1 MRFLTILF
9 ILFFLNGFIQSQTC
23 TVTISN
29 PTPSVCLGTSAVL
42 TASGATTYSWSTGA
56 TTASI
61 SVSPTA
67 TTVYTVTGIAGTC
80 TRVVTTTVTIKA
92 LPSVVISPTTPT
104 VCFGNS
110 ITLTGSGAT
119 TYTWSTGANTTT
131 ISVSPSSNTNYTLTG
146 TGSNACVKSVTKTVT
161 VNPNLILTPTSASI
175 CIGSSIALIASG
187 ATTYSWSTG
196 ATTASISIS
205 PTTATTYTVRGT
217 SGSCSKTLSTTVYPA
232 SIPNTT
238 VSTTS
243 SSVCLGNSATL
254 TASGA
259 TTYSWSTGATTTTIV
274 VTPTV
279 TTTYTLRGTT
289 NGCAKTVSI
298 TITRVALPTVAIAP
312 ASPTVCS
319 GSPIVL
325 TASGASTYTWNTG
338 PTTTTISV
346 SPTVTTNY
354 TVTGTATTGCKKTS
368 VKTVTVV
375 ANPTVTITNPTPTI
389 CAGTAVL
396 LTGNGATSYTW
407 NIGPTTSTLLV
418 SPIINTNY
426 TLTGKTAG
434 CSKTATTSI
443 TAKANPTIVISP
455 TSPTVCAGSAI
466 TLKASGASTYSWNT
480 SALTNTI
487 SVVPLTNTSYS
498 ATGTGTNGC
507 AVTVAKTVTVNNQI
521 QVVVSNPTICAG
533 SSATITASGSNSYSW
548 STGATINS
556 IIVTPTVT
564 STYIVTGTTGS
575 CTRTVSTTISIEP
588 LPIIFISNLTP
599 SVCLGGNAILSVYLY
614 GGASTFTWNTG
625 ANTESI
631 SVTPTI
637 QTTYTVTGATDFGCV
652 ATSTTIVYPICPLN
666 YGGLGYKTKWKNF
679 YGTFFRNDSLKVSG
693 ITLPEGYPVAISK
706 NTLLP
711 NTNGWAEQ
719 IVGSPIASNYA
730 VGFCDSASAINGNY
744 FDIDFAI
751 HVYISDLYVFH
762 NGYINYLGT
771 VVPGDVLRIERNG
784 SYYNFKKNNTILFE
798 DLAPATKSLKIK
810 GVMNVDPIVNIGCSF
825 ADSTGIYF
833 PNYVKPSVKIINTND
848 GTPYGTTIND
858 GGVYLYPSIGE
869 SGYTYTWTPGAT
881 NGSSISYKP
890 TGSYTVLVKDG
901 LQNSSVYNY
910 DINYKTRWSSFEG
923 MEFRNDS
930 LISLAGS
937 GNAWNTSLSENVVT
951 RNTDGFVKWKIKN
964 ITSATAL
971 GFLEIP
977 SGDIGIIDDIRDGVY
992 QSLNELYYISGGSF
1006 AFIGYCLP
1014 EDEIKLSRVGST
1026 LYFYRNSTLIF
1037 AGPSSIS
1044 IGADWKIKAAIPP
1057 PAIIGEDVLIGVGTI
1072 WPAPFNCNGYNIQ
1085 INQPLIACKNS
1096 PKAFTAQTLLFSTP
1110 VNPAPTT
1117 NYVFVATPTQAG
1129 STLSGSPINT
1139 FNILSAPNPFTLNVT
1154 NTYNVCPLSN
1164 NFNITVSN
1172 LTAFAGPGHFIS
1184 SFPTSAS
1191 GLLVNGA
1198 PTAQGGVAPYSY
1210 NWLISPPSGLTTNPP
1225 VLSSSISNFVI
1236 NQINTPFWPT
1246 IYNVNLT
1253 VTDALGC
1260 TAISGLSIED
1270 IKNQKNY
1277 AVLKKTL
1284 DGGYFDVTPQKN
1296 PTYGSTLNFLFE
1308 EEYGS
1313 NGINLDY
1320 KIYKMD
1326 RTLVATIPS
1335 QSVLYKE
1342 NRYII
1347 SLATLGLVSANNYY
1361 ILEVTDKKG
1370 EKSFLRFKF

>member
-67 TTVYTVTGIAGTC
+67 TTVYTVTGVAGTC
-80 TRVVTTTVTIKA
+80 TQVVTTTVTIKA

-196 ATTASISIS
+196 ATTASISVS

-259 TTYSWSTGATTTTIV
+259 TTYSWNTGATTTTIV

-298 TITRVALPTVAIAP
+298 TITRVALPAVAIAP

-319 GSPIVL
+319 GSPIIL

-354 TVTGTATTGCKKTS
+354 TVTGTATTGCKNTS
-368 VKTVTVV
+368 VKTVTVI
-375 ANPTVTITNPTPTI
+375 ANPTITITNPTPTI

-407 NIGPTTSTLLV
+407 NTGPTTSTLLV
-418 SPIINTNY
+418 SPIVSANY
-426 TLTGKTAG
+426 TITGRTNG

-443 TAKANPTIVISP
+443 TAKPNPTVVISP
-455 TSPTVCAGSAI
+455 TTPTICAGNAI
-466 TLKASGASTYSWNT
+466 TLTASGASTYSWNT
-480 SALTNTI
+480 GALINTI
-487 SVVPLTNTSYS
+487 SVSPLTNSSYS

-507 AVTVAKTVTVNNQI
+507 AITVAKTVTVNNQI
-521 QVVVSNPTICAG
+521 TVSPSSQTICAG
-533 SSATITASGSNSYSW
+533 SSTTLTASGSTSYSW
-548 STGATINS
+548 STGATTSS
-556 IIVTPTVT
+556 IVITPSVNTTYTVR
-564 STYIVTGTTGS
+564 GTTGS
-575 CTRTVSTTISIEP
+575 CVRTVSTTIMVNP
-588 LPIIFISNLTP
+588 LPTLFISNPTP
-599 SVCLGGNAILSVYLY
+599 SVCFGGTAILT
-614 GGASTFTWNTG
+614 ASGTAITYTWNTS
-625 ANTESI
+625 AIATTI
-631 SVTPTI
+631 SVTPIVTTI
-637 QTTYTVTGATDFGCV
+637 YTVTGSSSLGCTAT
-652 ATSTTIVYPICPLN
+652 ATTTVYPVCPAN
-666 YGGLGYKTKWKNF
+666 YNGIGYKTKWKNF

-730 VGFCDSASAINGNY
+730 VGFCDSASAIAGNY

-751 HVYISDLYVFH
+751 HVYINDLYVFH

-771 VVPGDVLRIERNG
+771 VAPGDVLRIERTG
-784 SYYNFKKNNTILFE
+784 SNYNFKKNNTILFT
-798 DLAPATKSLKIK
+798 DVAPATKCLKLK
-810 GVMNVDPIVNIGCSF
+810 GVLNVDPIVNLGASF
-825 ADSTGIYF
+825 ADSTGVYF
-833 PNYVKPSVKIINTND
+833 ANYVKPKIKIIHTND
-848 GTPYGTTIND
+848 GTPYGTSIND
-858 GGVYLYPSIGE
+858 GGVNLYPSLGE
-869 SGYTYTWTPGAT
+869 SGYTYTWSPGAT
-881 NGSSISYKP
+881 NGSSISNKSI
-890 TGSYTVLVKDG
+890 GSYTVLVKDG

-910 DINYKTRWSSFEG
+910 DISYKTKWTGLEG

-930 LISLAGS
+930 LISLPNS
-937 GNAWNTSLSENVVT
+937 GLFWNTALSENKIVS
-951 RNTDGFVKWKIKN
+951 NTNGFVRWKIRN
-964 ITSATAL
+964 ITSSNVL
-971 GFLEIP
+971 GFLEMP
-977 SGDIGIIDDIRDGVY
+977 SGDTGIIDDIRDGIF
-992 QSLNELYYISGGSF
+992 QSFNELYFITGGSF
-1006 AFIGYCLP
+1006 SFIGYCLP
-1014 EDEIKLSRVGST
+1014 EDELKLSRIGST

-1037 AGPSSIS
+1037 VGPASIS

-1057 PAIIGEDVLIGVGTI
+1057 PAYIIGEDVLIDIGTI
-1072 WPAPFNCNGYNIQ
+1072 WPAPFNCNSYNLQ
-1085 INQPLIACKNS
+1085 LLQPPIACKNNPTS
-1096 PKAFTAQTLLFSTP
+1096 FVAKLKLFTTTIAPSNQFSWNA
-1110 VNPAPTT
+1110 NPSQIGSTITNPSFFDTYNILNANANFVLTT
-1117 NYVFVATPTQAG
+1117 NTTHNTCPV
-1129 STLSGSPINT
+1129 INT
-1139 FNILSAPNPFTLNVT
+1139 FNVS
-1154 NTYNVCPLSN
+1154 
-1164 NFNITVSN
+1164 VSN
-1172 LTAFAGPGHFIS
+1172 LIVNAGPDYFLS
-1184 SFPTSAS
+1184 SFPSAV
-1191 GLLVNGA
+1191 LNGGNA
-1198 PTAQGGVAPYSY
+1198 PTAQGGMAPYSY
-1210 NWLISPPSGLTTNPP
+1210 NWLIPPGLTTNPST
-1225 VLSSSISNFVI
+1225 LNSLTSNFTI
-1236 NQINTPFWPT
+1236 NPISPFGLLPYSIN
-1246 IYNVNLT
+1246 LA
-1253 VTDALGC
+1253 VTDALNC
-1260 TAISGLSIED
+1260 VINDSFNIYDLTALANQKHYSILNRKFDAGYYNSVTSAGIKYFYFKFDEEYYNPNNTNLTYKVFNDNGGLEVSLPNLIQVIGD
-1270 IKNQKNY
+1270 NRFALNVNSLNVGWYYKIFVYNQKNE
-1277 AVLKKTL
+1277 VWEGRIK
-1284 DGGYFDVTPQKN
+1284 
-1296 PTYGSTLNFLFE
+1296 
-1308 EEYGS
+1308 
-1313 NGINLDY
+1313 IN
-1320 KIYKMD
+1320 
-1326 RTLVATIPS
+1326 
-1335 QSVLYKE
+1335 
-1342 NRYII
+1342 
-1347 SLATLGLVSANNYY
+1347 
-1361 ILEVTDKKG
+1361 
-1370 EKSFLRFKF
+1370 